1 MRLENSSKVRLGTI
15 IGIDLAKFRFV
26 NANIVTKCT
35 CSKLFVCKVCQSFL
49 YVMGHRDLTLARD
62 GRICHSSI

>member
-26 NANIVTKCT
+26 NANIVTKC
-35 CSKLFVCKVCQSFL
+35 SELFVRFFKVFF
-49 YVMGHRDLTLARD
+49 M
-62 GRICHSSI
+62 